1 MKTVVS
7 ILGGGIGLRFGEKQP
22 KQFEKIKGKSILEH
36 SVAAF
41 ENHPQVDEIVVVMH
55 EDYIE
60 FSKKLL
66 NGFLKVKGVIS
77 GGKTRSMSSFA
88 GISFFESYPDE
99 TKILIHDAARPFV
112 SQTIITNVI
121 KSLDRHNSVN
131 VATAVSDT
139 VILVD
144 DSGKIKEIPK
154 RNLLKLVQ
162 TPQGFK
168 LGTIKKAYKL
178 ALENPDFTATDDC
191 GIVFNYLKN
200 EQIFIVEGEKENI
213 KITTKSD
220 LSKYI

>member
-1 MKTVVS
+1 MKVVVS
-7 ILGGGIGLRFGEKQP
+7 ILGGGIGLRFGKEQP
-22 KQFEKIKGKSILEH
+22 KQFEKIKGKTILEH

-66 NGFLKVKGVIS
+66 NGFSKVKGVIS

-88 GISFFESYPDE
+88 GISFFESCPDE

-139 VILVD
+139 AILVD
-144 DSGKIKEIPK
+144 DSGKIKEIPE

-178 ALENPDFTATDDC
+178 AFENPDFTATDDC

-200 EQIFIVEGEKENI
+200 EEIFIVEGEKENI

-220 LSKYI
+220 LSKYV